1 MPRASEGS
9 AMTWI
14 IIAIVIGAIIIFF
27 VTRELWCWYLKI
39 NRRCMLLEQQN
50 GLMRQLINEQVQSNI
65 MMSQLLAA
73 QTGKNPAYNGP
84 APDFQGMN
92 GQPNMGQPNMGQPN
106 MGQPNMNQPNMGQP
120 NMGQPYRNTPNAG
133 QPGAQR
139 FNAQD
144 IDQ

>member
-92 GQPNMGQPNMGQPN
+92 AQPNMGQPNMNQPN